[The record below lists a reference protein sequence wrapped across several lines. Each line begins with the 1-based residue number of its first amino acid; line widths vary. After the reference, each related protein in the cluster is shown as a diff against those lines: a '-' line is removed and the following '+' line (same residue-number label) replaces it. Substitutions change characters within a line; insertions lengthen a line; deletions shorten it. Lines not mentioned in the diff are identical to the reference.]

1 MVNFSKRYINIVSL
15 IITIVIYF
23 SWNCLFFSRQQ
34 NNIKFTSILNLLKR
48 NNVQV
53 EIGSN
58 NITKETKENIQI
70 QKNESNLYIE
80 NIQNINIQNND
91 IKDNGIITPN
101 NTKEKTRWKV
111 IIPAISLAADI
122 SEGTRKEVMDEFVGH
137 FEETAKINGN
147 IGLAAHNRGYKVN
160 YFSNLKKVKEDDE
173 IIYQYQDYKK
183 TYVVTKN
190 VVIKDIDWSYLQNTK
205 ENKITLITCIENEP
219 NYRRCVQ
226 GIEKK

>member
-23 SWNCLFFSRQQ
+23 SWNCLFFSIQQ

-80 NIQNINIQNND
+80 NVENNNIQNND
-91 IKDNGIITPN
+91 IQDNKIITPN

-111 IIPAISLAADI
+111 IIPAISLEADI
-122 SEGTRKEVMDEFVGH
+122 SEGTGKEVMDEFVGH

-190 VVIKDIDWSYLQNTK
+190 IVIKDIDWSYLQNTK

>member
-1 MVNFSKRYINIVSL
+1 
-15 IITIVIYF
+15 
-23 SWNCLFFSRQQ
+23 
-34 NNIKFTSILNLLKR
+34 
-48 NNVQV
+48 
-53 EIGSN
+53 
-58 NITKETKENIQI
+58 
-70 QKNESNLYIE
+70 
-80 NIQNINIQNND
+80 
-91 IKDNGIITPN
+91 
-101 NTKEKTRWKV
+101 
-111 IIPAISLAADI
+111 
-122 SEGTRKEVMDEFVGH
+122 MDEFVGH

>member
-1 MVNFSKRYINIVSL
+1 
-15 IITIVIYF
+15 
-23 SWNCLFFSRQQ
+23 
-34 NNIKFTSILNLLKR
+34 
-48 NNVQV
+48 
-53 EIGSN
+53 
-58 NITKETKENIQI
+58 
-70 QKNESNLYIE
+70 
-80 NIQNINIQNND
+80 
-91 IKDNGIITPN
+91 
-101 NTKEKTRWKV
+101 
-111 IIPAISLAADI
+111 
-122 SEGTRKEVMDEFVGH
+122 MDEFVGH

-226 GIEKK
+226 GIELKN

>member
-1 MVNFSKRYINIVSL
+1 MIRYTKRYVNIVSL
-15 IITIVIYF
+15 IITIIIF
-23 SWNCLFFSRQQ
+23 SFTNQISITPNKININSISNLF
-34 NNIKFTSILNLLKR
+34 KR
-48 NNVQV
+48 NLVLV
-53 EIGSN
+53 ELNSN
-58 NITKETKENIQI
+58 NINQETKENIPLV
-70 QKNESNLYIE
+70 KN
-80 NIQNINIQNND
+80 QNNNNEQIINETQEK
-91 IKDNGIITPN
+91 IKNVNWKIT
-101 NTKEKTRWKV
+101 
-111 IIPAISLAADI
+111 IPQISLEAEI
-122 SEGTRKEVMDEFVGH
+122 SEGTRKEVMDKFVGH
-137 FEETAKINGN
+137 FEETTKTSGN
-147 IGLAAHNRGYKVN
+147 VGLAAHNRGYKVN

>member
-1 MVNFSKRYINIVSL
+1 
-15 IITIVIYF
+15 
-23 SWNCLFFSRQQ
+23 
-34 NNIKFTSILNLLKR
+34 
-48 NNVQV
+48 
-53 EIGSN
+53 
-58 NITKETKENIQI
+58 
-70 QKNESNLYIE
+70 
-80 NIQNINIQNND
+80 
-91 IKDNGIITPN
+91 
-101 NTKEKTRWKV
+101 
-111 IIPAISLAADI
+111 
-122 SEGTRKEVMDEFVGH
+122 MDKFVGH